1 VPFIGPRFCAIMLGL
16 HRGVFRPPSRNGS
29 QRILRLDRRRCG
41 TDWSGRSRPQITL
54 YIPVIDESNG
64 KTGPSRVRTF
74 ATTRLTYLPH
84 RDDPDDQR
92 HASDDG
98 ITFAEARDEYDAFF
112 DAYNDRAMA
121 ARANEW

>member
-1 VPFIGPRFCAIMLGL
+1 MLGL

-29 QRILRLDRRRCG
+29 QRIPRLDRRRCG

-54 YIPVIDESNG
+54 YIPVIDES
-64 KTGPSRVRTF
+64 KWEDRTF
-74 ATTRLTYLPH
+74 SCEDFRTTRLTYLPH

-92 HASDDG
+92 HASDDEM
-98 ITFAEARDEYDAFF
+98 TFADARDEYNAFF
-112 DAYNDRAMA
+112 DAYNDRTMA